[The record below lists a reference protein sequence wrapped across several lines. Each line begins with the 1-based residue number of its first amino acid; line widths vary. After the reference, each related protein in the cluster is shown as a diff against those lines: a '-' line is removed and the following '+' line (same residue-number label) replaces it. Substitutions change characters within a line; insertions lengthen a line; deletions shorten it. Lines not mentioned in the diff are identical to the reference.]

1 MLFREKKNKPCLKV
15 EACLAFNGGVGRA
28 ECDPQAQ
35 L

>member
-1 MLFREKKNKPCLKV
+1 MVFLEKKNKPCLKV
-15 EACLAFNGGVGRA
+15 EASLAFNGGVSRV